1 MLQLQRISSDVSV
14 CALVY
19 VHDAH
24 PDSAFSHDFHADDL
38 DETGTINTP
47 DELSQLTINLV
58 SVACGIQSGRG
69 DKVNMA
75 DLEAAVAEASKTIEL
90 QPMGIA
96 EYTVWYFELISSF
109 STCIDVT
116 NDEDIVEDTSSSE
129 RNWEQML
136 CIVFPT
142 SASNWPDRFAQVWV
156 PVMYCV
162 ALIICFL
169 TW

>member
-1 MLQLQRISSDVSV
+1 M
-14 CALVY
+14 
-19 VHDAH
+19 
-24 PDSAFSHDFHADDL
+24 
-38 DETGTINTP
+38 DETGTINT
-47 DELSQLTINLV
+47 LFQLTINLV
-58 SVACGIQSGRG
+58 SVACGTQSGRG
-69 DKVNMA
+69 DKVNMP

-109 STCIDVT
+109 STCIEVD
-116 NDEDIVEDTSSSE
+116 NDDDIVKATSSPE
-129 RNWEQML
+129 RNWEQIL

-142 SASNWPDRFAQVWV
+142 SASNWPDRFAQVWI

-169 TW
+169 LW